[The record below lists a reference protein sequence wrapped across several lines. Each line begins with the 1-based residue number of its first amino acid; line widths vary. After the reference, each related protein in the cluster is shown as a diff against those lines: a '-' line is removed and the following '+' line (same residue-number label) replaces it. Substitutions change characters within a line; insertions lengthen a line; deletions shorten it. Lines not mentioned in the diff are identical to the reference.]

1 MDIENLASRLHQV
14 YQEELKRQGKPSK
27 HSDFYFELPENVKN
41 LDRALARYIRTEIIE
56 KLIEDAAKIAPNYTA
71 ADGNYGGEGFK
82 QQLIA
87 KWLNKNK

>member
-1 MDIENLASRLHQV
+1 MTNWTEKFDKEFKFTGLDNNPLEGLALEQD
-14 YQEELKRQGKPSK
+14 LKT
-27 HSDFYFELPENVKN
+27 F
-41 LDRALARYIRTEIIE
+41 IRREIIE
-56 KLIEDAAKIAPNYTA
+56 QLIEDAAKIAPNYTA